1 MIGIFT
7 ASTFVFGTEE
17 YTYCMAK
24 WNKYLALSVQLV
36 FFFTQKL
43 LSSYCCICIKCRYRF
58 LSSQNLGELEL
69 EGQ

>member
-24 WNKYLALSVQLV
+24 WNKYLALSVQL
-36 FFFTQKL
+36 FFFLHKSYFL
-43 LSSYCCICIKCRYRF
+43 LIAAFVLNADTGS
-58 LSSQNLGELEL
+58 
-69 EGQ
+69 